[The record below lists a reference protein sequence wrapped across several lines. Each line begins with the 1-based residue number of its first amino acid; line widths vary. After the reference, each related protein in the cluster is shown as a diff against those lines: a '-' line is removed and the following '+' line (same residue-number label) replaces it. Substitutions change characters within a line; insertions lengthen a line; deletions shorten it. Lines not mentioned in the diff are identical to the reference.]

1 MNYISPIVAASS
13 SWLLIAVILSSRL
26 NKKFQDIPNERSLH
40 SAPTPRIGGAG
51 LMAGL
56 LCGWALM
63 FNSLTWWLALPLIG
77 LFVLSLFDDM
87 RGLPVRQR
95 LAGHILAVAILV
107 EGSGL
112 PDSQGIV
119 IALAVLLF
127 TVWMT
132 NLYNFMDGSDGL
144 AGGMALFGFTFYGIA
159 ALFAHNETLAM
170 MNFAISAATL
180 GFLFYN
186 IPPARVFMGDAGS
199 IPLGFLVSA
208 MGLLGWQ
215 QGCWTVWF
223 PLLVFSPFIVDASVT
238 LIKRTLRGVK
248 VTEAHREHYYQRAIL
263 LGWSHRKLV
272 LVEYLLMLG
281 SGSLALLSL
290 NQAFPWQELLVCAGI
305 YVALMLSLD
314 VAWKRT
320 KREQHA

>member
-1 MNYISPIVAASS
+1 
-13 SWLLIAVILSSRL
+13 
-26 NKKFQDIPNERSLH
+26 
-40 SAPTPRIGGAG
+40 
-51 LMAGL
+51 
-56 LCGWALM
+56 
-63 FNSLTWWLALPLIG
+63 
-77 LFVLSLFDDM
+77 
-87 RGLPVRQR
+87 
-95 LAGHILAVAILV
+95 
-107 EGSGL
+107 
-112 PDSQGIV
+112 
-119 IALAVLLF
+119 
-127 TVWMT
+127 
-132 NLYNFMDGSDGL
+132 
-144 AGGMALFGFTFYGIA
+144 
-159 ALFAHNETLAM
+159 
-170 MNFAISAATL
+170 
-180 GFLFYN
+180 
-186 IPPARVFMGDAGS
+186 MGDAGS
-199 IPLGFLVSA
+199 IPLGFLVAA

-281 SGSLALLSL
+281 SGLLALLTL
-290 NQAFPWQELLVCAGI
+290 NQTFPWQVLLVCAGI